1 MTLHGHTTK
10 ADAKTFGIRALVKE
24 AELTEEAATKVNQ
37 EIVRTQLLVLR
48 EIVTQAFVK
57 LEQRFKHEV

>member
-1 MTLHGHTTK
+1 M
-10 ADAKTFGIRALVKE
+10 KE